1 VIEVGEQLRAIDPA
15 VADADG
21 LITPVQLN
29 SPRLNGRRDS
39 CSCVTHQAIRNVSA
53 SCFIN

>member
-21 LITPVQLN
+21 LITPVRAKLGL
-29 SPRLNGRRDS
+29 R
-39 CSCVTHQAIRNVSA
+39 T
-53 SCFIN
+53 